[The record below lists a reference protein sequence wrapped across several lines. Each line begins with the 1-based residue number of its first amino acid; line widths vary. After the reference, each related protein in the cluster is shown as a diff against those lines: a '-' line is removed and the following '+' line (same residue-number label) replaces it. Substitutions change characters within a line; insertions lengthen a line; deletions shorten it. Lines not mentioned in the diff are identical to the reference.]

1 MEQIV
6 ERMMEKYG
14 RNVTAEHSGVKTG
27 VKAFLQPVNA
37 KVERLAMVQ
46 MGPLGRESRGQFVYM
61 GPAKPALEPDDRLE
75 TDGVGYQV
83 RSAQL
88 VYAGGQPV
96 YCWAL
101 CVKEGGELTWQSSD

>member
-1 MEQIV
+1 MKRIV
-6 ERMMEKYG
+6 EQMLMQYG
-14 RNVTAEHSGVKTG
+14 RQVAVDHSGEKTV

-46 MGPLGRESRGQFVYM
+46 MGPLGRENRGQFVYM
-61 GPAKPALEPDDRLE
+61 GPAEPALEPDDRLAA
-75 TDGVGYQV
+75 DGSRYQV

-88 VYAGGQPV
+88 VYGCGEAV

-101 CVKEGGELTWQSSD
+101 CVKEGGGDDWSS

>member
-6 ERMMEKYG
+6 ERMMDKYG
-14 RNVTAEHSGVKTG
+14 RNVTAEHGGVRTE

-46 MGPLGRESRGQFVYM
+46 MGPLGREDRAQFVYM
-61 GPAKPALEPDDRLE
+61 GPSKPALDPDDRLE
-75 TDGVGYQV
+75 ADGEGYQV

-88 VYAGGQPV
+88 VYAGERPV

-101 CVKEGGELTWQSSD
+101 CVKEGGDMAWNA

>member
-6 ERMMEKYG
+6 ARMMERYG
-14 RNVTAEHSGVKTG
+14 RSVTAEHGGVRTG

-46 MGPLGRESRGQFVYM
+46 MGPLGREDRGQFVYM

-75 TDGVGYQV
+75 ADGVGYQV

-88 VYAGGQPV
+88 VYAGQQPV

-101 CVKEGGELTWQSSD
+101 CVKEGGEDSWQSNG